1 VMDTGPRPRE
11 GGSPELAA
19 QISGERW
26 FHHINLNG
34 VVTPGVSNKAAQD
47 WTSSHL
53 PAQFD
58 GLSVL
63 DVGAWDGFY
72 SFLAEERG
80 AARVLA
86 VDKMQNPEAHGQ
98 GTRAF
103 ELAKRIRGSHVEY
116 RIAAIEK
123 LFDLE
128 ERFDVVFFLGVYYHM
143 NDPLAGLQVIHQ
155 LVKPGGRVYTEGL
168 VVPGSR
174 PLLRFFG
181 PNEVEPWTYCA
192 PTVPG
197 LITLCRLAGFSE
209 TRLVAR
215 KRGMGRLAFPVRR
228 MFPRYW
234 TRGAVGTNPNIV
246 HRSMLRLFPSWTFW
260 PRALVCS
267 RP

>member
-1 VMDTGPRPRE
+1 VMDTGIHPPE
-11 GGSPELAA
+11 GGTHELAA
-19 QISGERW
+19 QILAERW

-34 VVTPGVSNKAAQD
+34 TVTPGTSNKAAQD
-47 WTSSHL
+47 WTTAHL
-53 PAQFD
+53 PARFD

-63 DVGAWDGFY
+63 DVGAWDGFF

-86 VDKMQNPEAHGQ
+86 VDKMLNPVAHGR
-98 GTRAF
+98 GTSPF

-116 RIAAIEK
+116 RIAAIEN
-123 LFDLE
+123 LSDLG
-128 ERFDVVFFLGVYYHM
+128 ERFDVVLFLGVYYHM
-143 NDPLAGLQVIHQ
+143 KDPLAGLKVIHE

-168 VVPGSR
+168 VVPGAR

-181 PNEVEPWTYCA
+181 PKEVEPWTFWA
-192 PTVPG
+192 PTISG
-197 LITLCRLAGFSE
+197 LIALCQLAGFSE
-209 TRLVAR
+209 TQLVGE
-215 KRGMGRLAFPVRR
+215 KWGMGRLALPLRK

-234 TRGAVGTNPNIV
+234 TGGAVGTNSNLA
-246 HRSMLRLFPSWTFW
+246 HRSITRLVPKWTFW